1 MPRTA
6 RPARTT
12 DVAVGDLQPGAV
24 ITNLFRH
31 LTVDSVATEEVAG
44 TARTTLAYHY
54 TDDRGLRA
62 DESWT
67 TVPST
72 TVRVLV
78 ASL

>member
-1 MPRTA
+1 MTSPT
-6 RPARTT
+6 RPARTA
-12 DVAVGDLQPGAV
+12 DVAVADLQPGAI
-24 ITNLFRH
+24 ITNVFRH

-62 DESWT
+62 DETWT

-72 TVRVLV
+72 TVRVLAV
-78 ASL
+78 SL